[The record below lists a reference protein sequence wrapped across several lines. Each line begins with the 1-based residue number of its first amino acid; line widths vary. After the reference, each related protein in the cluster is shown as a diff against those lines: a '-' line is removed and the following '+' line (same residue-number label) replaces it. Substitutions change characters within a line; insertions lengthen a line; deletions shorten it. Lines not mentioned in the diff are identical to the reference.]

1 MATVRSTEDPAGG
14 EVTIRT
20 FHPGDEGAIV
30 ELLNSSFPGGWGDEE
45 RWRAKHSGRPDFNP
59 EDIYL
64 AELDGRI
71 IGCLHTAIV
80 PVRISAHSSLPLSL
94 DGDLAV
100 HPDGRGKSIP
110 ERLYQESR
118 RRLHERGIPLRGGY
132 TQEQL
137 WTRFYKPRI
146 GYVSDFDTTLNFKKV
161 LDPAPVR
168 DRLLALFGTSPAAP
182 DPGHGPVLEVRVTG
196 LPPFRLRLG
205 PSSVAPIAGTG
216 GTAAVI
222 VAADQRIFSIFGE
235 RSVGIRGLMALWRS
249 GGLGVFN
256 NRLGLFHVGWW
267 YVTRG
272 RRLMRRGVEAGR

>member
-1 MATVRSTEDPAGG
+1 MATLPSEDPAGK

-20 FHPGDEGAIV
+20 FHAGDEGAIV
-30 ELLNSSFPGGWGDEE
+30 ELLNSSFAGGWGDEE
-45 RWRAKHSGRPDFNP
+45 RWRAKHSGRPGFNP

-71 IGCLHTAIV
+71 IGCLHTAIA
-80 PVRISAHSSLPLSL
+80 PVRITGRLSLPLSL

-110 ERLYQESR
+110 ELLYRESR

-161 LDPAPVR
+161 LDLAPVR
-168 DRLLALFGTSPAAP
+168 DRLLALFGTTLATP
-182 DPGHGPVLEVRVTG
+182 DPGHGPALELQVTG

-205 PSSVAPIAGTG
+205 PNSVAPITGTG
-216 GTAAVI
+216 GEPAVT
-222 VAADQRIFSIFGE
+222 VAADQRIFSVFGGGAGM
-235 RSVGIRGLMALWRS
+235 SGLLALWRQ
-249 GGLGVFN
+249 GGL
-256 NRLGLFHVGWW
+256 RLSSHGGGLLRVGWW

-272 RRLMRRGVEAGR
+272 RRLMRRGGEAGR